1 MMHLRS
7 RYFLLLATPLL
18 LTVILRAQAV
28 ATGSASGHQEVDL
41 AVTYTVQHSNLVSNP
56 TFWQQGGSVELS
68 TQTYRGFG
76 IAANIAGTNVG
87 DAANSGTG
95 LTMVT
100 ATFGPRY
107 TWYKPVGGARK
118 KSLAIFGEGLI
129 GEAHGSNSYFPTAA
143 GSLTDYNSFALQV
156 GGGTDIG
163 LSRHFAVRAFQT
175 DWLRTQFPNSTTN
188 IQNTFRISAGVVL
201 RFPQHGTDNANDR
214 KLQK

>member
-7 RYFLLLATPLL
+7 WYFLLLASPLL
-18 LTVILRAQAV
+18 LTVSLRAQAV
-28 ATGSASGHQEVDL
+28 ATGPTPSHQEVDL

-107 TWYKPVGGARK
+107 TWYRPVGGARK
-118 KSLAIFGEGLI
+118 KSLAIFGQGLI
-129 GEAHGSNSYFPTAA
+129 GEAHGFNSYFPTPAA
-143 GSLTDYNSFALQV
+143 SLTDYNSFALQV
-156 GGGTDIG
+156 GGGVDIG
-163 LSRHFAVRAFQT
+163 LSRHIAVRAIQA

-188 IQNTFRISAGVVL
+188 VQNTFRVAAGIVL
-201 RFPQHGTDNANDR
+201 RFSQH
-214 KLQK
+214 

>member
-1 MMHLRS
+1 MHLRS
-7 RYFLLLATPLL
+7 RYFLLLAAPLL
-18 LTVILRAQAV
+18 LTAVVWAQAP
-28 ATGSASGHQEVDL
+28 ATASMPGHQEVDL
-41 AVTYTVQHSNLVSNP
+41 VVTYTVQHSNLVSNP

-107 TWYKPVGGARK
+107 TWYRPVGGARK
-118 KSLAIFGEGLI
+118 KSLAIFGQGLI
-129 GEAHGSNSYFPTAA
+129 GEAHGFNSYFPTAA
-143 GSLTDYNSFALQV
+143 GSLTEYNSFALQV
-156 GGGTDIG
+156 GGGVDVG
-163 LSRHFAVRAFQT
+163 LSRHFAIRAFQA

-188 IQNTFRISAGVVL
+188 IQNSFRIGAGFVL
-201 RFPQHGTDNANDR
+201 RFPQH
-214 KLQK
+214 

>member
-1 MMHLRS
+1 MHLRF
-7 RYFLLLATPLL
+7 RYFLLLAASLL
-18 LTVILRAQAV
+18 LTAGVWAQAP
-28 ATGSASGHQEVDL
+28 ATASAPGHQEVDL

-107 TWYKPVGGARK
+107 TWYRPTSAGQKR
-118 KSLAIFGEGLI
+118 SLAVFGQGLI
-129 GEAHGSNSYFPTAA
+129 GEAHGFNSYFPTAA

-156 GGGTDIG
+156 GGGVDIG
-163 LSRHFAVRAFQT
+163 LSRHFAARAIQA

-188 IQNTFRISAGVVL
+188 IQNTFRVAAGIVL
-201 RFPQHGTDNANDR
+201 RLPQH
-214 KLQK
+214 

>member
-7 RYFLLLATPLL
+7 RYFLLLASPLL
-18 LTVILRAQAV
+18 LTVSLRAQAV
-28 ATGSASGHQEVDL
+28 ATGPTPGHQEVDL

-107 TWYKPVGGARK
+107 TWYRPVGGARK
-118 KSLAIFGEGLI
+118 KSLAIFGQGLI
-129 GEAHGSNSYFPTAA
+129 GEAHGFNSYFPTPAA
-143 GSLTDYNSFALQV
+143 SLTDYNSFALQV
-156 GGGTDIG
+156 GGGADIG
-163 LSRHFAVRAFQT
+163 LSRHIAVRAIQA

-188 IQNTFRISAGVVL
+188 VQNTFRVAAGIAL
-201 RFPQHGTDNANDR
+201 RFSQH
-214 KLQK
+214 

>member
-18 LTVILRAQAV
+18 LTVSLRAQAV
-28 ATGSASGHQEVDL
+28 ATGPTPGHQEVDL

-56 TFWQQGGSVELS
+56 TFWQQGGGVELS

-76 IAANIAGTNVG
+76 IAANITGTNIG

-118 KSLAIFGEGLI
+118 KSLAIFGQGLI
-129 GEAHGSNSYFPTAA
+129 GEAHGSNSYFPTPGA
-143 GSLTDYNSFALQV
+143 SLTDYNSFALQV
-156 GGGTDIG
+156 GGGVDIG
-163 LSRHFAVRAFQT
+163 LSRHFAVRAIQA

-188 IQNTFRISAGVVL
+188 VQNSFRLAAGIVL
-201 RFPQHGTDNANDR
+201 RFPQQR
-214 KLQK
+214 P

>member
-18 LTVILRAQAV
+18 LTVSLRAQAV
-28 ATGSASGHQEVDL
+28 ATGPMSGHQEVDL

-76 IAANIAGTNVG
+76 IAANITGTNIG

-118 KSLAIFGEGLI
+118 KSLAIFG
-129 GEAHGSNSYFPTAA
+129 
-143 GSLTDYNSFALQV
+143 
-156 GGGTDIG
+156 
-163 LSRHFAVRAFQT
+163 
-175 DWLRTQFPNSTTN
+175 
-188 IQNTFRISAGVVL
+188 
-201 RFPQHGTDNANDR
+201 
-214 KLQK
+214 

>member
-1 MMHLRS
+1 MHLRS
-7 RYFLLLATPLL
+7 RYFLLLAASLL
-18 LTVILRAQAV
+18 LTANVRAQV
-28 ATGSASGHQEVDL
+28 PATASAPGHQEVDL

-56 TFWQQGGSVELS
+56 TFWQQGGSAELS

-107 TWYKPVGGARK
+107 TWYRPTGAGRK
-118 KSLAIFGEGLI
+118 RSFAVFGQGLI
-129 GEAHGSNSYFPTAA
+129 GEAHGFNSYFPTAA

-156 GGGTDIG
+156 GGGVDIG
-163 LSRHFAVRAFQT
+163 LSRHFAVRAIQA

-188 IQNTFRISAGVVL
+188 VQNTFRVAAGIVL
-201 RFPQHGTDNANDR
+201 RLPQH
-214 KLQK
+214 

>member
-1 MMHLRS
+1 
-7 RYFLLLATPLL
+7 
-18 LTVILRAQAV
+18 
-28 ATGSASGHQEVDL
+28 
-41 AVTYTVQHSNLVSNP
+41 VQHSNLVSNP

-107 TWYKPVGGARK
+107 TWYKPRK
-118 KSLAIFGEGLI
+118 KSLAIFGQGLI
-129 GEAHGSNSYFPTAA
+129 GEAHGSNSYFPTPTA
-143 GSLTDYNSFALQV
+143 SLTDYNSFALQV
-156 GGGTDIG
+156 GGGVDIV
-163 LSRHFAVRAFQT
+163 LSRHFAVRAVQA

-188 IQNTFRISAGVVL
+188 IQNTLRISAGIVL
-201 RFPQHGTDNANDR
+201 CFSQH
-214 KLQK
+214 

>member
-7 RYFLLLATPLL
+7 RYFLLLAAPLL
-18 LTVILRAQAV
+18 LTTVGLKAQAV
-28 ATGSASGHQEVDL
+28 ASGTAPGHQEVDL

-107 TWYKPVGGARK
+107 TWYRPVGGARK
-118 KSLAIFGEGLI
+118 KSLAIFGQGLI
-129 GEAHGSNSYFPTAA
+129 GEAHGFNSYFPMAA

-156 GGGTDIG
+156 GGGVDIG
-163 LSRHFAVRAFQT
+163 LSHRFAVRAFQA
-175 DWLRTQFPNSTTN
+175 DWLRTYFPNSTTN
-188 IQNTFRISAGVVL
+188 IQNTFRIGAGVVL
-201 RFPQHGTDNANDR
+201 RFPQHGTGH
-214 KLQK
+214 